1 MQALA
6 KEVLAAGSTLILAD
20 DTFAAAKHAAEQGWI
35 ETSSLDAVHEEKRAD
50 EGKTGEKADV
60 PGVPEDPKAPTVVV
74 E

>member
-1 MQALA
+1 VQALA

-35 ETSSLDAVHEEKRAD
+35 EKGSLEAIHEEKRAD
-50 EGKTGEKADV
+50 EGVSGEKVDV
-60 PGVPEDPKAPTVVV
+60 PGEPEPPKAPTVVV